1 MMDEPLLDGAGQ
13 SNAYIIVPE
22 IVTNGKYHMMW
33 RDIFERMFNRDNMI
47 KMFNKER
54 LQAIVK
60 ELWDC

>member
-1 MMDEPLLDGAGQ
+1 MTSESLLVPL
-13 SNAYIIVPE
+13 SE
-22 IVTNGKYHMMW
+22 E
-33 RDIFERMFNRDNMI
+33 ERMFNRDNMI

>member
-13 SNAYIIVPE
+13 SNAYIIGPE
-22 IVTNGKYHMMW
+22 IGPNGKYHMMW